1 MTISSFIH
9 VAANGIISFLTAEYY
24 SIVCRYHIFF
34 IHFSVDGHLGDF
46 HVLAVVNSA
55 AMNIGVQGYIAC
67 ILSDHVFLQIY
78 THEWACRVMWY
89 LYFYF
94 LKEPSYILHRT
105 VPIYIPTSGVG
116 RLPSLPTLSSIYC
129 LWIF

>member
-24 SIVCRYHIFF
+24 SIVCRYHISF

-78 THEWACRVMWY
+78 THEWACRVMW
-89 LYFYF
+89 
-94 LKEPSYILHRT
+94 
-105 VPIYIPTSGVG
+105 
-116 RLPSLPTLSSIYC
+116 
-129 LWIF
+129 